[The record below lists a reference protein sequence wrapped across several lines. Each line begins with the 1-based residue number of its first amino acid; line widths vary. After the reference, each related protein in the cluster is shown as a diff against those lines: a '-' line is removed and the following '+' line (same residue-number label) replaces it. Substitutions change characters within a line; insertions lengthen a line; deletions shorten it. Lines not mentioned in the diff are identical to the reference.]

1 MELSKLTET
10 KIVDAAEHLFYQKG
24 KSGTTMQ
31 DIADHAGIARPLL
44 NYYFRSKDKLFEAV
58 FRKAIGSFV
67 PILAEMLH
75 SDRPFSEYLPGMI
88 ETIIDTLIDN
98 PQIPV
103 FVLQELSSNPERM
116 PQIIKEMGINSDV
129 AKKKFTNDA
138 AFDSLPFDPRHA
150 IMNVISLSIF
160 PFAARPVVREVIY
173 GGDEEAYL
181 KGMRD
186 RKKILPQMILKSLN
200 AFEP

>member
-10 KIVDAAEHLFYQKG
+10 KIVEAAEELFYRNG

-31 DIADHAGIARPLL
+31 DIAGRAGITRTLL

-58 FRKAIGSFV
+58 FRKTMERFV
-67 PILAEMLH
+67 PALAEMLH
-75 SDRPFSEYLPGMI
+75 SDRPFSDYLPRMI
-88 ETIIDTLIDN
+88 ESIIDTLIEN

-103 FVLQELSSNPERM
+103 FVLQELSSNPDRM

-129 AKKKFTNDA
+129 TTKKLANDA
-138 AFDSLPFDPRHA
+138 NFGGLPFDPRHA
-150 IMNVISLSIF
+150 ILNIISLCIF

-173 GGDEEAYL
+173 GGDEDAYL
-181 KGMRD
+181 QGMRD
-186 RKKILPQMILKSLN
+186 RKKILPQMIIHSMK
-200 AFEP
+200 AMKP

>member
-1 MELSKLTET
+1 MELSKQTET
-10 KIVDAAEHLFYQKG
+10 KIVEAAEHLFYQKG

-31 DIADHAGIARPLL
+31 DIANEAGITRTLL

-58 FRKAIGSFV
+58 FRKAMGCIV
-67 PILAEMLH
+67 PALAEMLH
-75 SDRPFSEYLPGMI
+75 SDKPFREYLPGMI
-88 ETIIDTLIDN
+88 EMIIDTLIDN

-129 AKKKFTNDA
+129 AMEKLISNADFEN
-138 AFDSLPFDPRHA
+138 LPFDPKHV
-150 IMNVISLSIF
+150 IMNVISLCIF
-160 PFAARPVVREVIY
+160 PFAARPLAREVIY

-181 KGMRD
+181 QGMRD
-186 RKKILPQMILKSLN
+186 RKKILTKMILKSMN
-200 AFEP
+200 AMES

>member
-1 MELSKLTET
+1 MELSKITET
-10 KIVDAAEHLFYQKG
+10 KIVEAAEHLFYQKG

-31 DIADHAGIARPLL
+31 DIADRAGITRTLL

-58 FRKAIGSFV
+58 FRKAMGSFV
-67 PILAEMLH
+67 PVLAGMLN
-75 SDRPFSEYLPGMI
+75 SDRPFSEYLPEMV

-116 PQIIKEMGINSDV
+116 PQIIREMGISADV
-129 AKKKFTNDA
+129 ARKKLSND
-138 AFDSLPFDPRHA
+138 STLNNLPVDPAHA
-150 IMNVISLSIF
+150 ILNILSLCIF

-173 GGDEEAYL
+173 DGSEQAYL
-181 KGMRD
+181 QGMRE
-186 RKKILPQMILKSLN
+186 RKKILPQMILNAMKS
-200 AFEP
+200 

>member
-1 MELSKLTET
+1 MELSKITET
-10 KIVDAAEHLFYQKG
+10 KIVEAAEHLFYQKG

-31 DIADHAGIARPLL
+31 DIADRAGITRTLL

-58 FRKAIGSFV
+58 FRKAMGSFV
-67 PILAEMLH
+67 PVLAGMLH
-75 SDRPFSEYLPGMI
+75 SDRPFSEYLPAMV

-116 PQIIKEMGINSDV
+116 PQIIREMGISADV
-129 AKKKFTNDA
+129 ARKKLSND
-138 AFDSLPFDPRHA
+138 STLNNLPVDPAHA
-150 IMNVISLSIF
+150 ILNILSLCIF

-173 GGDEEAYL
+173 DGSEQAYL
-181 KGMRD
+181 QGMRD
-186 RKKILPQMILKSLN
+186 RKKILPQMILNAMKS
-200 AFEP
+200 